1 MNIANIVFRF
11 INSSKGFVNS
21 IISYISS
28 FAVFLIEIL
37 PGSPFIAVLESMK
50 ESDLLMSI
58 DWVIPFTSFIAIGI
72 AWTTAIGLFYIIS
85 VALRWVKA
93 IQ

>member
-11 INSSKGFVNS
+11 INSAKGFTNS
-21 IISYISS
+21 IISYISK
-28 FAVFLIEIL
+28 FAVLLINIL
-37 PGSPFIAVLESMK
+37 PGSPFTSVLESIQ
-50 ESDLLMSI
+50 ESELLTAI
-58 DWVIPFTSFIAIGI
+58 DWVIPFTSFISIGI
-72 AWTTAIGLFYIIS
+72 AWTTAIGVFYIIS

>member
-1 MNIANIVFRF
+1 MRNMILRKIEKHFFERF
-11 INSSKGFVNS
+11 
-21 IISYISS
+21 

-37 PGSPFIAVLESMK
+37 PESPFIAVLESMK

-58 DWVIPFTSFIAIGI
+58 DWIIPFASFIAIGI